1 MNRKKVVL
9 VEYAVLGLLL
19 IKAMTIYEL
28 NRAFKQGMSLF
39 YSASY
44 GSLQTAVK
52 KLLEKGYA
60 AYTESV
66 ENGRHK
72 KIFSITEEGV
82 KAFYDWMQEDI
93 PMSKLEVT
101 ALSKLHFL
109 GLVSD
114 LNERK
119 KVVDRIMTAIEAMIS
134 ELEGYEKEIKA
145 YQIPESY
152 QTIFFYQAKT
162 LDYGIMAHKAALEWF
177 KMLLPKM

>member
-1 MNRKKVVL
+1 M
-9 VEYAVLGLLL
+9 EYAVLGLLL

-28 NRAFKQGMSLF
+28 NGAFKQSMSLF

-52 KLLEKGYA
+52 KLTQKGYV
-60 AYTESV
+60 AYVESV

-72 KIFSITEEGV
+72 KTFSITGEGT
-82 KAFYDWMQEDI
+82 KAFFAWMQDGI

-101 ALSKLHFL
+101 ALCKLHFL
-109 GLVSD
+109 GLVAD
-114 LNERK
+114 LDERK
-119 KVVDRIMTAIEAMIS
+119 KIVASIITALEEMIS
-134 ELEGYEKEIKA
+134 GLEGYDKEIKA

-162 LDYGIMAHKAALEWF
+162 LDYGMMAHKAALEWF
-177 KMLLPKM
+177 KTLLSKM